1 MALTHVTDLIQGDS
15 IHKYNATAS
24 AAISET
30 TGAVDRPTR
39 FDSLT
44 LNLSLAPTTS
54 ENFTIT
60 LDSRNGAAYDTL
72 LYSLDLSAGSVTD
85 LVLDESDIDITL
97 YDGDALVIAWTN
109 TDTRTY
115 GLELTLMEAN
125 G

>member
-1 MALTHVTDLIQGDS
+1 MAVTKSIDQVQGN
-15 IHKYNATAS
+15 IVHKYAATGS
-24 AAISET
+24 AALSET
-30 TGAVDRPTR
+30 TGAVDRPSR

-72 LYSLDLSAGSVTD
+72 LYSLDLSAGSVAD
-85 LVLDESDIDITL
+85 LVLDESDINITL

-109 TDTRTY
+109 TDMRTY

-125 G
+125 